1 MNKRTYGSYIPFE
14 TLIKPRKRVIIESR
28 NKRPIW
34 DLVKGFIN
42 YRVKIGEKFTRKDM
56 LEYVYPNPDVCHY
69 MRSHNNTADNYRLLF
84 SKVKVVKNT
93 DTLGVY
99 IKLRDVPNK
108 LTTTRLRKIAADK
121 SWKSW
126 FVPFDERL

>member
-1 MNKRTYGSYIPFE
+1 MHDSYIPFE
-14 TLIKPRKRVIIESR
+14 TLIKPRKRVVVESR

-42 YRVKIGEKFTRKDM
+42 YRVEIGEKFTRKDM
-56 LEYVYPNPDVCHY
+56 LEYIYPNPDVFYY
-69 MRSHNNTADNYRLLF
+69 MRSHNNTADNYRLLLN
-84 SKVKVVKNT
+84 KVEVVKTT

-99 IKLRDVPNK
+99 IKLRDVPNR